1 MYYLMNLSKISKI
14 IAVVA
19 IFLVSTI
26 FLYLLL
32 LNLIIPDIIFYIGF
46 GIVIL
51 LCVYVMIKPD
61 KKEWRTYRVIPIR
74 RRK

>member
-1 MYYLMNLSKISKI
+1 MNLSRISKA

-26 FLYLLL
+26 VLYLFYTKGF
-32 LNLIIPDIIFYIGF
+32 IPDIIFYIGF

-51 LCVYVMIKPD
+51 VCVYIMLPKPT
-61 KKEWRTYRVIPIR
+61 KREWKNFTVIPIKR
-74 RRK
+74 HK